1 MRDGDFLHG
10 FFIGFYTPTLL
21 QIWLAAHP
29 PTNLSMRLH
38 REPHAFPTSPLDI
51 VTHGFFW
58 RQIFMS
64 KVISHYELVLCIK
77 VGEAKDDDER
87 RLNG

>member
-1 MRDGDFLHG
+1 
-10 FFIGFYTPTLL
+10 
-21 QIWLAAHP
+21 
-29 PTNLSMRLH
+29 
-38 REPHAFPTSPLDI
+38 
-51 VTHGFFW
+51 
-58 RQIFMS
+58 MS